1 MPRTLVFACLLVSMA
16 AAALLPRSAHATDD
30 PERWGWDGHKIVC
43 MIAWWEMDDSARDAV
58 RDLLSDDPE
67 FDRLME
73 SCLWP
78 DQVRG
83 RDAAYDR
90 FTTAHYVNLPRDA
103 TSFSLER
110 DCADNLCAVE
120 AIAEMR
126 AVLERADATRKER
139 LDALKFVAHFVG
151 DIHQPLHAGYADDRG
166 GNDTHVVA
174 FGEDSNVHRVW
185 DYVLID
191 QAGKPWVDYA
201 SSLWFDISDGDRK
214 AWENRSPASWAE
226 ESYRVVR
233 DAAYEFSNGNEVD
246 RAYYER
252 QIVVVEQRLQMAG
265 IRLGQMLNAL
275 FAN

>member
-1 MPRTLVFACLLVSMA
+1 MLRTLLFPCLLA
-16 AAALLPRSAHATDD
+16 CIALGALLPRPAHATED

-43 MIAWWEMDDSARDAV
+43 MIAWWEMDDTARDSV

-73 SCLWP
+73 SCLWA

-103 TSFSLER
+103 TSFVLER
-110 DCADNLCAVE
+110 DCADNLCVVE
-120 AIAEMR
+120 AIGEMR
-126 AVLERADATRKER
+126 GVLERTDATRKER
-139 LDALKFVAHFVG
+139 LDALKFIAHFVG

-166 GNDTHVVA
+166 GNDTQVMA

-185 DYVLID
+185 DRVLLE
-191 QAGKPWVDYA
+191 QSSKPWIDYA
-201 SSLWFDISDGDRK
+201 STLWFDITDADRK
-214 AWENRSPASWAE
+214 AWEDQNPTHWAE

-233 DAAYEFSNGNEVD
+233 DSAYEFSNGNEVD

-252 QIVVVEQRLQMAG
+252 HIGVIEQRLQMAG
-265 IRLGQMLNAL
+265 IRLGQALNAL
-275 FAN
+275 FAD